1 MKCRENHRDIKGYEI
16 ERNHRDIERILNAE
30 KNHRDIERILNRE
43 KS

>member
-1 MKCRENHRDIKGYEI
+1 MEKNHRDIKGYEI
-16 ERNHRDIERILNAE
+16 ERNYRDIERILNAE